1 MKSNACVH
9 RITSNQLKILSE
21 SMTEKINARP
31 TQNNKWGTK
40 SMSNYDN
47 GDYLEVLT
55 KAVYVPSQI
64 VVEAAVT
71 TENVAN
77 NEQDVAPAATNVD
90 VRATPPIT
98 SEGQGGKADGEE
110 VAAMSNEAASTIQEV
125 ASAQ

>member
-1 MKSNACVH
+1 
-9 RITSNQLKILSE
+9 
-21 SMTEKINARP
+21 MTEKINARP

-98 SEGQGGKADGEE
+98 SEGTSEGQGGKADGEE

-125 ASAQ
+125 ASSQ

>member
-1 MKSNACVH
+1 
-9 RITSNQLKILSE
+9 
-21 SMTEKINARP
+21 MTEKINARP

-77 NEQDVAPAATNVD
+77 NEIGAPATTNVD
-90 VRATPPIT
+90 VRATPPIPSEGT

>member
-1 MKSNACVH
+1 
-9 RITSNQLKILSE
+9 
-21 SMTEKINARP
+21 MTEKINARP
-31 TQNNKWGTK
+31 IQNNKWGTK

-90 VRATPPIT
+90 VRATPPIP